1 MLTRI
6 GNIEIWRIL
15 EGISP
20 FLTPLQAFPDLGED
34 GMALMRRIAARQIC
48 PETGQ
53 FLIPIQAFLIKTPQH
68 VILIDG
74 CVGNHKTFPMHP
86 HWHNR
91 SDNRFLAGLTVAGVS
106 PEDVD
111 YVMCTHLHVDHVG
124 WNTRLENGQW
134 VPTFP
139 NARYVFP
146 ATDHAHFAAEAG
158 DVYTESVLPVIAA
171 NQAEL
176 VSADHKLGDHI
187 AFIPTPG
194 HTPGHVS
201 IEISDGPDRA
211 VITGDVMHTAV
222 QCLRPSCNFAFDADK
237 VQAVASRHRL
247 MEHSSE
253 GGHLVIGSHF
263 QLPSTGVITATPNGF
278 DWTER

>member
-6 GNIEIWRIL
+6 GNVEIWRIL

-20 FLTPLQAFPDLGED
+20 FLTPAQAFPELGED
-34 GMALMRRIAARQIC
+34 GLALMHQVAARQIC

-53 FLIPIQAFLIKTPQH
+53 FLIPIQAFLIKTPKH
-68 VILIDG
+68 VVLIDG
-74 CVGNHKTFPMHP
+74 CVGNDKTFEMHP
-86 HWHNR
+86 HWHMR
-91 SDNRFLAGLTVAGVS
+91 SDNRFLAGLTVAGVA

-146 ATDHAHFAAEAG
+146 EIDHAFFAAEAG
-158 DVYTESVLPVIAA
+158 VVYTESVLPVVAA

-176 VSADHKLGDHI
+176 VGADHRLGDHI

-201 IEISDGPDRA
+201 IEITDGADRA
-211 VITGDVMHTAV
+211 VITGDVMHTPV
-222 QCLRPSCNFAFDADK
+222 QCLRPACNFAFDADK
-237 VQAVASRHRL
+237 RLAVASRKSFL
-247 MEHSSE
+247 EQASE

-263 QLPSTGVITATPNGF
+263 QLPSTGVITSSAQGF
-278 DWTER
+278 GWTER